1 MSVVAVSRVLEAVED
16 SSSELI
22 GFTRR
27 LIMQKSVTGSESG
40 AQEIVEEKLRE
51 LGGKV
56 DSWCPKQE
64 DMSGYEPFFA
74 EEKNFGSRPNV
85 VGLFGPAGG
94 AQLGFNGHVD
104 VVPEGDTAA
113 WDHPPYAAEMDGDT
127 IYGRGAC
134 DMKAGLAACIFA
146 IQAVLSSG
154 QRLRRGLMLA
164 SVIGE
169 ESGGVG
175 TLAAIL
181 RGHVP
186 RAAIIAEPTDLKL
199 VVAQAGCLMFRL
211 RVRGRAAAG
220 ATKYMGVSAVEKF
233 QPLLSSLLALER
245 RRARMKRHPLYRGVP
260 NPVALSVG
268 TVRAGNWDS
277 TVPDELVAEGRY
289 GVWPG
294 ESLASARR
302 QFLRAVSEASS
313 KDEWLSR
320 NRPEV
325 EWFGPQWESAE
336 ISPRHWLPA
345 LLSRAYSDALG
356 GKVSLAGT
364 TGGTDMRLYKRVARV
379 PAVVFGP
386 GRDEVSHLND
396 EWVSARQTV
405 EACKV
410 LATAAA
416 RWNE

>member
-1 MSVVAVSRVLEAVED
+1 MEVAASRVLEEVEN
-16 SSSELI
+16 STGELI
-22 GFTRR
+22 NFTRR
-27 LIMQKSVTGSESG
+27 LIMQRSVTGYEGG
-40 AQEIVEEKLRE
+40 AQEVVAEKLRE
-51 LGGKV
+51 LGARV
-56 DSWCPKQE
+56 DSWSPNPQ
-64 DMSGYEPFFA
+64 DMKGYEPFF
-74 EEKNFGSRPNV
+74 EEERNFGSRPNV
-85 VGLFGPAGG
+85 VGLFGPRDGG
-94 AQLGFNGHVD
+94 QLAFNGHID
-104 VVPEGDTAA
+104 VVPEGDAAA
-113 WDHPPYAAEMDGDT
+113 WVHPPYGAEVDGGR

-134 DMKAGLAACIFA
+134 DMKAGLAASIFA
-146 IQAVLSSG
+146 IQAVLSAG
-154 QRLRRGLMLA
+154 TGLRRGLMLA

-186 RAAIIAEPTDLKL
+186 RAAIIAEPTGLSL

-233 QPLLSSLLALER
+233 QPVLSSLLALER
-245 RRARMKRHPLYRGVP
+245 RRARMRRHPLYRHIP

-302 QFLRAVSEASS
+302 QFLRAVSDASS
-313 KDEWLSR
+313 RDEWLR
-320 NRPEV
+320 RKRPEV
-325 EWFGPQWESAE
+325 TWFGPQWESAE

-345 LLSRAYSDALG
+345 LVSRAYGEALG
-356 GKVSLAGT
+356 GSIRLAGT
-364 TGGTDMRLYKRVARV
+364 TGGTDMRLYQRVAKV

-386 GRDEVSHLND
+386 GEDEVSHLND
-396 EWVSARQTV
+396 EWVSTSQLV

-410 LATAAA
+410 LAVAAM